1 MHALNIYLR
10 LGSSGKNGSQLSLL
24 VKGKFVISC
33 AVQVDSKS
41 RDTQN
46 RSVWLYHL
54 ALTDHLVAFLI
65 SHVYLSILTKVCLK
79 VPSSCST
86 RTRPATLK
94 SLSNHVCLAAL
105 STWDPL
111 CALLRQHTKC
121 HHHKAELPLL
131 NIQTCPSWR
140 WAWSIA

>member
-46 RSVWLYHL
+46 RSV
-54 ALTDHLVAFLI
+54 
-65 SHVYLSILTKVCLK
+65 
-79 VPSSCST
+79 
-86 RTRPATLK
+86 
-94 SLSNHVCLAAL
+94 
-105 STWDPL
+105 
-111 CALLRQHTKC
+111 
-121 HHHKAELPLL
+121 
-131 NIQTCPSWR
+131 
-140 WAWSIA
+140 